1 MIVSLIFFFV
11 LTTKDYECDTH
22 KLRIGRKLT
31 VHFSHKNQARWLNET
46 STIQIQLLI
55 LDTWNLQL
63 FYYFAALSSRK
74 TVKFSLLSQLIF
86 GHQEKIITV
95 THISLVARFLIFLV
109 VFFIPCVSLRTISIH
124 PYYSTFPTGP
134 LHSSWA
140 IHGWGGWV
148 RKWLVHCTWWVWYIW
163 DRGLRVCGRRRAGM
177 IAFLLVI
184 WQWRDCSTWMIEDLK
199 LLWQNRVIYNKIITD
214 WKTILLQQ
222 IHKRNYVTIF
232 VLYMSVIPGQ
242 QVDKIPMSKS
252 KELCFL
258 LLTSQTKEGYEILS
272 LGSRDRRR

>member
-1 MIVSLIFFFV
+1 MKHGKYDPNSVV
-11 LTTKDYECDTH
+11 
-22 KLRIGRKLT
+22 
-31 VHFSHKNQARWLNET
+31 
-46 STIQIQLLI
+46 
-55 LDTWNLQL
+55 DTWHMKYRLQL
-63 FYYFAALSSRK
+63 FYYFAALSSRE

-95 THISLVARFLIFLV
+95 THISFVARFLIFLV
-109 VFFIPCVSLRTISIH
+109 VFVIPCVSLRTISIH

-148 RKWLVHCTWWVWYIW
+148 RKWLVHRTWWVWYIW

-242 QVDKIPMSKS
+242 HVDKIPMSKS

-258 LLTSQTKEGYEILS
+258 LLTS
-272 LGSRDRRR
+272 

>member
-1 MIVSLIFFFV
+1 MKHGKYDPNSVV
-11 LTTKDYECDTH
+11 
-22 KLRIGRKLT
+22 
-31 VHFSHKNQARWLNET
+31 
-46 STIQIQLLI
+46 
-55 LDTWNLQL
+55 DTWHMKYCLQL

-74 TVKFSLLSQLIF
+74 TVKFSLLAQLIF

-109 VFFIPCVSLRTISIH
+109 VFVIPCVSLRTISIH

-163 DRGLRVCGRRRAGM
+163 DRGLRVCGRRWAGM

-222 IHKRNYVTIF
+222 IHKWNYVTIF

-242 QVDKIPMSKS
+242 IVDKIPMSKS

-258 LLTSQTKEGYEILS
+258 LLTS
-272 LGSRDRRR
+272 